1 MALDVLLCQA
11 SSVPCERLFS
21 SSKQVTT
28 ERRSH
33 LGSDQLEQLLVMK
46 SAWMDTVVDWA
57 AINSTVVEEIEMNDF
72 TDLLQAD
79 DLPREWDEE
88 DERFIFK
95 SDLDLT

>member
-1 MALDVLLCQA
+1 
-11 SSVPCERLFS
+11 
-21 SSKQVTT
+21 
-28 ERRSH
+28 
-33 LGSDQLEQLLVMK
+33 MK

>member
-1 MALDVLLCQA
+1 
-11 SSVPCERLFS
+11 
-21 SSKQVTT
+21 
-28 ERRSH
+28 
-33 LGSDQLEQLLVMK
+33 MK

-57 AINSTVVEEIEMNDF
+57 AINSAVVEEIEMNDF

-79 DLPREWDEE
+79 DLLREWDEE

>member
-1 MALDVLLCQA
+1 
-11 SSVPCERLFS
+11 
-21 SSKQVTT
+21 
-28 ERRSH
+28 
-33 LGSDQLEQLLVMK
+33 MK

-88 DERFIFK
+88 DERFIFE